1 MEINDT
7 ILEEFDIEKLNDLRY
22 DKQASLYL

>member
-7 ILEEFDIEKLNDLRY
+7 ILEEFDIEKLNDLQY